1 MRCLRREQPL
11 AGQTERDED
20 MALSKNLEAGE
31 LDAARARRSGCNRSE
46 REQAAGSS
54 EFGGLISRCKPRLSR
69 MVRSILR
76 DDMDVE
82 DVMQQ
87 VYMRA
92 YFKQSSYTGQ
102 ASAETWLTRI
112 TINAALA
119 HRRARRRWG
128 SWERIEGHA
137 DRLCGT
143 GPTPEEG
150 VAWRELSGLVGAAL
164 QALPAEYR
172 VVAILREMEGM
183 SGDETAQLLG
193 VSAQLVRVRLFR
205 ARVLLR
211 QYLCR
216 QLGRKFTQEVLRSS
230 QPARARFNCRSLR
243 LPHSKSESSELEPA
257 GDFSTLTS
265 NESLGDRQ

>member
-1 MRCLRREQPL
+1 MRRLRTGTSL
-11 AGQTERDED
+11 VGQTERDQD
-20 MALSKNLEAGE
+20 MALSKNLQAGRFG
-31 LDAARARRSGCNRSE
+31 ASGIGRSE
-46 REQAAGSS
+46 CNPAERKQASVSS

-76 DDMDVE
+76 DDADVE

-92 YFKQSSYTGQ
+92 YFKQASYTGQ

-119 HRRARRRWG
+119 HRRARRRWE
-128 SWERIEGHA
+128 SCERIEGHA
-137 DRLCGT
+137 DRLCGA

-150 VAWRELSGLVGAAL
+150 VAWRELSGLVGVAL
-164 QALPAEYR
+164 QALPTEYR
-172 VVAILREMEGM
+172 VVATLREMEGM
-183 SGDETAQLLG
+183 SSDETAQLLG

-216 QLGRKFTQEVLRSS
+216 QLGRQFTREVLRS
-230 QPARARFNCRSLR
+230 AR
-243 LPHSKSESSELEPA
+243 
-257 GDFSTLTS
+257 
-265 NESLGDRQ
+265 LGDRQ

>member
-1 MRCLRREQPL
+1 
-11 AGQTERDED
+11 

-31 LDAARARRSGCNRSE
+31 LGSSRTRRAGRNLPE
-46 REQAAGSS
+46 REQARSS
-54 EFGGLISRCKPRLSR
+54 EFDGLMSRCKPRLSR

-76 DDMDVE
+76 DDTDVE

-92 YFKQSSYTGQ
+92 YFKQSSYAGQ

-119 HRRARRRWG
+119 HRRARRRWA
-128 SWERIEGHA
+128 SCERIEGHA

-172 VVAILREMEGM
+172 LVATLREMEGM
-183 SGDETAQLLG
+183 SSDETAQQLG

-211 QYLCR
+211 QYLSR
-216 QLGRKFTQEVLRSS
+216 QLGPQFTHEVLCRA
-230 QPARARFNCRSLR
+230 QPARAQFTGESLALR
-243 LPHSKSESSELEPA
+243 GSKLESSELEA
-257 GDFSTLTS
+257 VGDFSTSRTRRD
-265 NESLGDRQ
+265 LGDRP

>member
-1 MRCLRREQPL
+1 MHALSPQGAPL
-11 AGQTERDED
+11 VGQTERDED
-20 MALSKNLEAGE
+20 MALSKNLQAGK
-31 LDAARARRSGCNRSE
+31 LGAARTRGSGHSPPE
-46 REQAAGSS
+46 REQDSGGS

-92 YFKQSSYTGQ
+92 YFKQSSYAGQ
-102 ASAETWLTRI
+102 ASPETWLTRI

-119 HRRARRRWG
+119 HRRARRRWE
-128 SWERIEGHA
+128 SCERIEGHA
-137 DRLCGT
+137 NRLCGT

-150 VAWRELSGLVGAAL
+150 VAWRELGGLVGVAL

-172 VVAILREMEGM
+172 VVATLREMEGM

-193 VSAQLVRVRLFR
+193 VSEQLVRVRLFR
-205 ARVLLR
+205 ARALLR

-216 QLGRKFTQEVLRSS
+216 QLGRQFTREVLPS
-230 QPARARFNCRSLR
+230 ARV
-243 LPHSKSESSELEPA
+243 
-257 GDFSTLTS
+257 
-265 NESLGDRQ
+265 GDRQ